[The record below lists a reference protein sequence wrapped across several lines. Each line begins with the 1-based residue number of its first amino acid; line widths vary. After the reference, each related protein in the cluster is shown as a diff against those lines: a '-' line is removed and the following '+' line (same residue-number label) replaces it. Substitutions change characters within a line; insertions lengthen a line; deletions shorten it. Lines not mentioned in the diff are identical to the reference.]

1 MKAVVII
8 PARYGSTRFPGKAL
22 AEIRGFDGT
31 AKSLIRRSWETA
43 CEVNFVDAVHVATDD
58 RRIRD
63 HAEQF
68 GAQVLMTSSECRNG
82 TERCAEALKSLDAD
96 IDVVVNLQGDAPLIP
111 PAFVEQLIYALSSD
125 QSVGVATPVLRCDT
139 NALGK
144 FVQDRQENRVGAT
157 TVVFDA
163 DWRALYFSKEI
174 IPYVGRDQVAEMA
187 GDIFHHIG
195 VYAYRRAS
203 LEAYAQWPEGR
214 LETRE
219 GLEQLRYLENGEPI
233 LCVEVD
239 ARGREIQELNNPVD
253 VGRIEAILRAERH
266 R

>member
-1 MKAVVII
+1 MKAVIII

-43 CEVNFVDAVHVATDD
+43 CAVNFVDSVHVATDD
-58 RRIRD
+58 QRIWE

-82 TERCAEALKSLDAD
+82 TERCAEALRSLDAD
-96 IDVVVNLQGDAPLIP
+96 VDIVINLQGDAPLIP
-111 PAFVEQLIYALSSD
+111 PSFVEQLIYTLSSE
-125 QSVGVATPVLRCDT
+125 QSVGIATPVLRCDSH
-139 NALGK
+139 ALDK
-144 FVQDRQENRVGAT
+144 FIKDRRENRVGAT
-157 TVVFDA
+157 TVVFDTE
-163 DWRALYFSKEI
+163 WRALYFSKEI
-174 IPYVGRDQVAEMA
+174 IPYCLHDHAAEMA
-187 GDIFHHIG
+187 DDVFHHIG

-203 LEAYAQWPEGR
+203 LEAYARWPEGR
-214 LETRE
+214 LEARE

-253 VGRIEAILRAERH
+253 VGRIEAILNAER
-266 R
+266 RR